1 MSKKKSPVTRDIVIT
16 GKQIESLVN
25 KVINDGF
32 KRNHKLN
39 QKYINTFYRQT
50 HNDLKTRIK
59 KVVDQKFNESII
71 KRMILDEL
79 LERYSWDELVELGIK
94 E

>member
-1 MSKKKSPVTRDIVIT
+1 MSKKTTPDITIS

-32 KRNHKLN
+32 KRNHKLK
-39 QKYINTFYRQT
+39 QKYIDTFYRQT
-50 HNDLKTRIK
+50 HIDLKTRIK
-59 KVVDQKFNESII
+59 QLVKEEFDESFI
-71 KRMILDEL
+71 KRMFLNEL
-79 LERYSWDELVELGIK
+79 LDRHSWDELVEMGIK

>member
-1 MSKKKSPVTRDIVIT
+1 MSKKKTSVTPDITVT

-32 KRNHKLN
+32 KRNHKLK
-39 QKYINTFYRQT
+39 QKYIDTFYRET

-59 KVVDQKFNESII
+59 KVVDQKFNESFIKSMII
-71 KRMILDEL
+71 NEL
-79 LERYSWDELVELGIK
+79 LDRHSWDELVEMGIK

>member
-1 MSKKKSPVTRDIVIT
+1 MSKKTTPDITIS

-32 KRNHKLN
+32 KRNHKLK
-39 QKYINTFYRQT
+39 QKYIDTFYQQT
-50 HNDLKTRIK
+50 HNDQKTRIK
-59 KVVDQKFNESII
+59 QLVEQEFNQSFI
-71 KRMILDEL
+71 KRMCLNEL
-79 LERYSWDELVELGIK
+79 LDRHSWDELVEMGIK